1 MFRLPKP
8 DDDAGEV
15 FDLCISRVRLRA
27 TKADLESIRPIIV
40 QAAADYDAA
49 GLAQQLHDVPE
60 TDLLGGVVPR
70 EEMVKVYESR
80 MVGKSAP
87 GRTIYHKL
95 RTSSPNR
102 RCPYCNQRSVN
113 TLDHYLPKQRHSA
126 LTVTP
131 ANLVPSCTDCNK
143 DKLTGGAGSA
153 EETYLHPYYDDVS
166 QYRWLHA
173 NVIEGT
179 PVALRFYTVVPAGCD
194 AVLAARIAFQFKT
207 LGLANLYTS
216 QAADEF
222 SGRQMRLAR
231 LLDDGGAGEVR
242 AYIDEEYQSQVANDA
257 NSWLSACYGAWLRSD
272 WFCEGGLLEVG

>member
-1 MFRLPKP
+1 MFSLPKP
-8 DDDAGEV
+8 DEDAGEV
-15 FDLCISRVRLRA
+15 FDLCISRVRSTA

-40 QAAADYDAA
+40 QAAADYDTA
-49 GLAQQLHDVPE
+49 GLAQQLHNVPE
-60 TDLLGGVVPR
+60 TGLLGGVVSR
-70 EEMVKVYESR
+70 EEMVRVYESR

-113 TLDHYLPKQRHSA
+113 TLDHFLPKQRHSA

-143 DKLTGGAGSA
+143 DKLTRGAGAA

-173 NVIEGT
+173 DVIEGA
-179 PVALRFYTVVPAGCD
+179 PVAVRFYTVAPPDCD
-194 AVLAARIAFQFKT
+194 PILSERIAFQFRT
-207 LGLANLYTS
+207 LGLANLYSS

-222 SGRQMRLAR
+222 SGRQMRLAG
-231 LLDDGGAGEVR
+231 LLHDGGAGEVR
-242 AYIDEEYQSQVANDA
+242 AYIEEEYQSQAENDA
-257 NSWLSACYGAWLRSD
+257 NSWRSACYDAWLSSD